1 MGWHGD
7 CNFDHKATLAVDGSL
22 RVDWS
27 TASSLSDLA
36 LLGSTRTCLARR
48 LILAA
53 PLGALDFSE
62 VNVDDTIEMLPK
74 SRRALTIQEIAALA
88 RSSLH
93 GISQVVK
100 DHVTKPT
107 AMAQGR
113 VAHLIEWKGW
123 CKPIDTPAALES
135 DFNSYSD
142 LTEGEQEAR
151 FAAGVAEQFAIA
163 EAKLRAWSSVDGDE
177 SNDDSY
183 DEDFLPANEPTTQS
197 TDVPSYPPYLKDLI
211 HSQLCQHLGLRGP
224 CCEGGGGGGEG
235 GGSGEPSPT
244 AGSPDTLCS
253 SLYSLDEHHPLLR
266 DLGSHRGTHS
276 HSNAAELAAKILS
289 VLQGGEELLLA
300 RLQRVGQSG
309 PGGGDSGFHSLGGEG
324 RGIRPCGGQDSPCY
338 SMSYSETYLS
348 PGEDDDSPCKDYE
361 STVCQVEAEGNG
373 VEPNYDPRRRV
384 SDVASSGVVSLDE
397 EDEEEE
403 EEEERAG
410 EPNNQ

>member
-1 MGWHGD
+1 
-7 CNFDHKATLAVDGSL
+7 
-22 RVDWS
+22 
-27 TASSLSDLA
+27 
-36 LLGSTRTCLARR
+36 
-48 LILAA
+48 
-53 PLGALDFSE
+53 
-62 VNVDDTIEMLPK
+62 MLPK

-123 CKPIDTPAALES
+123 CKPMDTPAALES

-183 DEDFLPANEPTTQS
+183 DEDFLPANGPATQS

-224 CCEGGGGGGEG
+224 CSENGGGGEG
-235 GGSGEPSPT
+235 GGSSEPSPT
-244 AGSPDTLCS
+244 AGSPDTLGS
-253 SLYSLDEHHPLLR
+253 SLCSLDEHHPLLR
-266 DLGSHRGTHS
+266 DLGGHRSTHS
-276 HSNAAELAAKILS
+276 HSNAAELAAKILTA
-289 VLQGGEELLLA
+289 LQGGEELLA
-300 RLQRVGQSG
+300 RLQRAGHTG
-309 PGGGDSGFHSLGGEG
+309 PG
-324 RGIRPCGGQDSPCY
+324 RAIRPCG
-338 SMSYSETYLS
+338 
-348 PGEDDDSPCKDYE
+348 EDDDTPCKDYE
-361 STVCQVEAEGNG
+361 STMCQVEAEGNG
-373 VEPNYDPRRRV
+373 VEYPPDYDPRRRV

-403 EEEERAG
+403 EEDRAV
-410 EPNNQ
+410 EPNIQ

>member
-1 MGWHGD
+1 
-7 CNFDHKATLAVDGSL
+7 
-22 RVDWS
+22 
-27 TASSLSDLA
+27 
-36 LLGSTRTCLARR
+36 
-48 LILAA
+48 
-53 PLGALDFSE
+53 
-62 VNVDDTIEMLPK
+62 MLPK

-123 CKPIDTPAALES
+123 CKPMDTPAALES

-183 DEDFLPANEPTTQS
+183 DEDFLPASEPTTQS
-197 TDVPSYPPYLKDLI
+197 TELSSYPPYLKDLI
-211 HSQLCQHLGLRGP
+211 HSQLCQHLGMRRP
-224 CCEGGGGGGEG
+224 CSESGGGIGEG
-235 GGSGEPSPT
+235 GGSREPSPT

-253 SLYSLDEHHPLLR
+253 SLCSLDEQHPLLR
-266 DLGSHRGTHS
+266 DLRTHRGNHGQN
-276 HSNAAELAAKILS
+276 NAAELAAKILS
-289 VLQGGEELLLA
+289 ALHGGEELLA
-300 RLQRVGQSG
+300 RLQRVGHSG
-309 PGGGDSGFHSLGGEG
+309 SGGGDCGFHSLSGGG
-324 RGIRPCGGQDSPCY
+324 RGSRSYGGQDSPCY

-348 PGEDDDSPCKDYE
+348 PGEDDDTPCKDYKG
-361 STVCQVEAEGNG
+361 TVCQEVAEGQG
-373 VEPNYDPRRRV
+373 MEYPPDYDPHRRV

-397 EDEEEE
+397 EEEEE
-403 EEEERAG
+403 ELEERAG

>member
-1 MGWHGD
+1 MG
-7 CNFDHKATLAVDGSL
+7 CISSKAPVVAVDGSL

-27 TASSLSDLA
+27 APSSVSDLS
-36 LLGSTRTCLARR
+36 LLGNTQTCLRNR
-48 LILAA
+48 LILAE
-53 PLGALDFSE
+53 PWGTLDFSE

-123 CKPIDTPAALES
+123 CKPMDTATALES

-183 DEDFLPANEPTTQS
+183 DEDFLPANDPTTQS
-197 TDVPSYPPYLKDLI
+197 TDVSSYPPYLKDLI
-211 HSQLCQHLGLRGP
+211 HSQLCQHLGLWGTLS
-224 CCEGGGGGGEG
+224 ESGVGVGDGGC
-235 GGSGEPSPT
+235 SREPSPT

-253 SLYSLDEHHPLLR
+253 SMCSLDEQHPLLR
-266 DLGSHRGTHS
+266 DLGGHRVP

-289 VLQGGEELLLA
+289 ALHGGEELLA

-309 PGGGDSGFHSLGGEG
+309 PGGGENGFHNLGGG
-324 RGIRPCGGQDSPCY
+324 TRQAQGCRPCGGQDSPCY

-348 PGEDDDSPCKDYE
+348 PGEDDDAPCKDYQ
-361 STVCQVEAEGNG
+361 STMCQVEAEGNE
-373 VEPNYDPRRRV
+373 VEHPSGYDPSRRV

-397 EDEEEE
+397 EDFEEEL
-403 EEEERAG
+403 EERAG
-410 EPNNQ
+410 QPNNQ

>member
-1 MGWHGD
+1 
-7 CNFDHKATLAVDGSL
+7 
-22 RVDWS
+22 
-27 TASSLSDLA
+27 
-36 LLGSTRTCLARR
+36 
-48 LILAA
+48 
-53 PLGALDFSE
+53 
-62 VNVDDTIEMLPK
+62 MLPK

-123 CKPIDTPAALES
+123 CKPIDTPALES

-142 LTEGEQEAR
+142 LSEGEQEAR

-183 DEDFLPANEPTTQS
+183 DEDFLPANEPSTQS

-211 HSQLCQHLGLRGP
+211 NSQLCQHLGLRGP
-224 CCEGGGGGGEG
+224 CCEGGGGGEG
-235 GGSGEPSPT
+235 GSSGEPSPV

-253 SLYSLDEHHPLLR
+253 SLCSLDENHPLLR
-266 DLGSHRGTHS
+266 DMGSQQRGTH
-276 HSNAAELAAKILS
+276 HHGNASELAAKILS
-289 VLQGGEELLLA
+289 ALQGGEELLA
-300 RLQRVGQSG
+300 RLQRAGQGGTGSG
-309 PGGGDSGFHSLGGEG
+309 DFHSLGGAG
-324 RGIRPCGGQDSPCY
+324 RGVRPCGGQDSPCY
-338 SMSYSETYLS
+338 SVSYSETYLS
-348 PGEDDDSPCKDYE
+348 PGEDDSPSKDYG
-361 STVCQVEAEGNG
+361 STVCQVEADGNE
-373 VEPNYDPRRRV
+373 VEYPPDYDPRRRV

-397 EDEEEE
+397 EEE

-410 EPNNQ
+410 EPNNP

>member
-1 MGWHGD
+1 
-7 CNFDHKATLAVDGSL
+7 
-22 RVDWS
+22 
-27 TASSLSDLA
+27 
-36 LLGSTRTCLARR
+36 
-48 LILAA
+48 
-53 PLGALDFSE
+53 
-62 VNVDDTIEMLPK
+62 MLPK

-123 CKPIDTPAALES
+123 CKPIDSPAALES

-211 HSQLCQHLGLRGP
+211 HSQLCQHLGLRGF
-224 CCEGGGGGGEG
+224 CCEGGG

-244 AGSPDTLCS
+244 AASPDTLCS
-253 SLYSLDEHHPLLR
+253 SLCSLDEQHPLLR
-266 DLGSHRGTHS
+266 DLGGHRASHR
-276 HSNAAELAAKILS
+276 NAAELVAKILS
-289 VLQGGEELLLA
+289 ALQGGEELLLA

-309 PGGGDSGFHSLGGEG
+309 QSRADCGFHSLGGG
-324 RGIRPCGGQDSPCY
+324 GIGPCGGQDSPCY

-348 PGEDDDSPCKDYE
+348 PGEDDDTPCKDYE
-361 STVCQVEAEGNG
+361 NTLCQVEAEGSG
-373 VEPNYDPRRRV
+373 VECPPDYDPRRRV

-397 EDEEEE
+397 EDED
-403 EEEERAG
+403 EEERPA
-410 EPNNQ
+410 EPNQQ

>member
-1 MGWHGD
+1 YWLTLNTGD
-7 CNFDHKATLAVDGSL
+7 LPPSKEHTGFSSESLQDVFRSWLTFTLNELPCHFIPHSHSL
-22 RVDWS
+22 LL
-27 TASSLSDLA
+27 SLQ
-36 LLGSTRTCLARR
+36 
-48 LILAA
+48 
-53 PLGALDFSE
+53 

-123 CKPIDTPAALES
+123 CKPMDTPAALES

-142 LTEGEQEAR
+142 LSEGEQEAR

-197 TDVPSYPPYLKDLI
+197 TDLLI
-211 HSQLCQHLGLRGP
+211 KTSLYSNTGHKIST
-224 CCEGGGGGGEG
+224 GGEG

-253 SLYSLDEHHPLLR
+253 SLCSLDEHHPLLR
-266 DLGSHRGTHS
+266 DLSGHRGTHS
-276 HSNAAELAAKILS
+276 HNHAAELAAKILS
-289 VLQGGEELLLA
+289 ALQGGEELLA
-300 RLQRVGQSG
+300 RLQRAGQSG
-309 PGGGDSGFHSLGGEG
+309 PGGGDCVFHSLGGVG

-348 PGEDDDSPCKDYE
+348 PGEDDDTPCKDYE
-361 STVCQVEAEGNG
+361 STVCQAEAEGNG
-373 VEPNYDPRRRV
+373 VEYPPDYDPRRRV

>member
-1 MGWHGD
+1 
-7 CNFDHKATLAVDGSL
+7 
-22 RVDWS
+22 
-27 TASSLSDLA
+27 
-36 LLGSTRTCLARR
+36 
-48 LILAA
+48 
-53 PLGALDFSE
+53 
-62 VNVDDTIEMLPK
+62 MLPK

-123 CKPIDTPAALES
+123 CKPIDTTAALES

-183 DEDFLPANEPTTQS
+183 DED
-197 TDVPSYPPYLKDLI
+197 YLIDTKAATGIGSIL
-211 HSQLCQHLGLRGP
+211 LCQHLGFRSP
-224 CCEGGGGGGEG
+224 CCESRGGGVEG

-253 SLYSLDEHHPLLR
+253 SLCSLDEQHPLLQ
-266 DLGSHRGTHS
+266 
-276 HSNAAELAAKILS
+276 LAAKILS
-289 VLQGGEELLLA
+289 ALHGREELLLA

-309 PGGGDSGFHSLGGEG
+309 PGGGDCGFQSLGVVG

-338 SMSYSETYLS
+338 SMSYSDTYLS
-348 PGEDDDSPCKDYE
+348 PGEDDDTPCKDYD
-361 STVCQVEAEGNG
+361 STVCQVEAERNG
-373 VEPNYDPRRRV
+373 VEYPPDYDPRRRV

>member
-1 MGWHGD
+1 MV
-7 CNFDHKATLAVDGSL
+7 L
-22 RVDWS
+22 
-27 TASSLSDLA
+27 TAL
-36 LLGSTRTCLARR
+36 TQ
-48 LILAA
+48 
-53 PLGALDFSE
+53 FSCK

-123 CKPIDTPAALES
+123 CKPTDTPAALES

-177 SNDDSY
+177 SNDDSCSLCVS
-183 DEDFLPANEPTTQS
+183 FPP
-197 TDVPSYPPYLKDLI
+197 DVPSYPPYLKDLI

-235 GGSGEPSPT
+235 GGSGEPSPA

-253 SLYSLDEHHPLLR
+253 SLCSLDEHHPLLR
-266 DLGSHRGTHS
+266 DLGGHRGTHS

-289 VLQGGEELLLA
+289 ALQGGEELLA
-300 RLQRVGQSG
+300 RLQRMAQSG
-309 PGGGDSGFHSLGGEG
+309 PGGGDCVFHGLGGGG

-348 PGEDDDSPCKDYE
+348 PGEDDDTPCKDYE
-361 STVCQVEAEGNG
+361 STECQGEAEGNG
-373 VEPNYDPRRRV
+373 AEYDLRRRV

-397 EDEEEE
+397 EEEEE

-410 EPNNQ
+410 GPNNQ

>member
-1 MGWHGD
+1 MV
-7 CNFDHKATLAVDGSL
+7 L
-22 RVDWS
+22 
-27 TASSLSDLA
+27 TALTQF
-36 LLGSTRTCLARR
+36 GCK
-48 LILAA
+48 
-53 PLGALDFSE
+53 

-253 SLYSLDEHHPLLR
+253 SLCSLDEQHPLLR
-266 DLGSHRGTHS
+266 DLGGHRGTHS

-289 VLQGGEELLLA
+289 ALQGGEELLLA

-309 PGGGDSGFHSLGGEG
+309 SGGGDCGFHSLGGGG
-324 RGIRPCGGQDSPCY
+324 RGIRPCRGQDSPCY

-348 PGEDDDSPCKDYE
+348 PGEDDDSPCKDYG

-373 VEPNYDPRRRV
+373 VEYPPDYDPRRRV

-397 EDEEEE
+397 EDED
-403 EEEERAG
+403 EEERAG